1 MKTLAVL
8 TVCLPIYIYAQQPQH
23 SAQQT
28 PKSQSSQAMAEPPEP
43 TPKQTEMPDT
53 TLVGT
58 KKQQKEAKKK
68 AEKEMKKKE
77 KEVKD
82 ERIH

>member
-1 MKTLAVL
+1 MKTLLVL
-8 TVCLPIYIYAQQPQH
+8 TLSLPVYIYAQQPGH
-23 SAQQT
+23 TAQKTAQN
-28 PKSQSSQAMAEPPEP
+28 PQAMAEPPEP
-43 TPKQTEMPDT
+43 TPTVHPETPDT

-58 KKQQKEAKKK
+58 KKQHKEAKKK

-77 KEVKD
+77 KETQE